1 MNSRKN
7 GKLRGIGL
15 VVGSVAGAV
24 AVVRQLSTARKERDR
39 LLLVNAVANAAVV
52 VTGLAL
58 AFRTLR
64 KERR

>member
-1 MNSRKN
+1 MNSKKS
-7 GKLRGIGL
+7 GKLRGISL
-15 VVGSVAGAV
+15 AVGSAAGAV
-24 AVVRQLSTARKERDR
+24 AVARQVSTARKERDR

-52 VTGLAL
+52 LTGLAL

>member
-1 MNSRKN
+1 MNK
-7 GKLRGIGL
+7 KLRAVGL
-15 VVGSVAGAV
+15 AAGSAIGAV
-24 AVVRQLSTARKERDR
+24 TVARQVSTARKERDR

>member
-1 MNSRKN
+1 MNSDKS
-7 GKLRGIGL
+7 GKLRGIAL
-15 VVGSVAGAV
+15 AVGSAAGAV
-24 AVVRQLSTARKERDR
+24 AVVRQVSTASKERDR
-39 LLLVNAVANAAVV
+39 LLLVNALANAAVV